1 MKNILR
7 TILFLVSVSLLNVAY
22 AQDALEFSG
31 SCTYPDK
38 PAGVDGSSASEA
50 EMIGFQKNMKDYL
63 AKGNDFLACLEK
75 EESKIAS
82 SSSAEQKEEFKAKI
96 TQTYNMVV
104 DEMNAIADQFNTALR
119 AYKNQ
124 NR

>member
-1 MKNILR
+1 MKNTIR
-7 TILFLVSVSLLNVAY
+7 TILFLVTSFIMTTAF

-31 SCTYPDK
+31 NCTFPDK
-38 PAGVDGSSASEA
+38 PAGVDGSTATEA
-50 EMIGFQKNMKDYL
+50 QMIEFQKNMKAYL
-63 AKGNDFLACLEK
+63 ANGNEFLTCLDK
-75 EESKIAS
+75 EESMM
-82 SSSAEQKEEFKAKI
+82 SSSASPDQQEEFKAKI

-124 NR
+124 NK